1 MQFGKFFRSRLLCLA
16 RRGNSAKS
24 QETVWMGFG
33 WLSRSEIMGL
43 VNPEFNQLPILV
55 NDIQLL
61 PVNARGE
68 LLFGIGV
75 MLAI

>member
-1 MQFGKFFRSRLLCLA
+1 
-16 RRGNSAKS
+16 
-24 QETVWMGFG
+24 
-33 WLSRSEIMGL
+33 
-43 VNPEFNQLPILV
+43 V